1 LDFDE
6 FLLNFRVYVIK
17 VTGVLH
23 IEIWGKTSV
32 NHFETLKSYLT
43 ELGYDYQVLDEA
55 DQILKID
62 APDNG
67 IQNLLLDCED
77 PILILEQ
84 FICEL
89 KEPLNA
95 LDLRNLLQMNRNLVH
110 GAFVLDEGGQKVLFR
125 DTLQILN
132 LDINEIKASIDAL
145 ALGLAEYANQLVHMA
160 QTSGGR

>member
-1 LDFDE
+1 
-6 FLLNFRVYVIK
+6 VIK
-17 VTGVLH
+17 IIGVLH
-23 IEIWGKTSV
+23 IEVWGKRSM

-55 DQILKID
+55 DQILKLD

-84 FICEL
+84 FICDL

-95 LDLRNLLQMNRNLVH
+95 LDLRDLLQMNRNLVH
-110 GAFVLDEGGQKVLFR
+110 GAFVLDESGKKVLFR

-145 ALGLAEYANQLVHMA
+145 ALGLAEHANRLVQIAH
-160 QTSGGR
+160 TSGGR

>member
-1 LDFDE
+1 MIKIASVFRIE
-6 FLLNFRVYVIK
+6 F
-17 VTGVLH
+17 
-23 IEIWGKTSV
+23 WGKTSM

-55 DQILKID
+55 DQILKLD
-62 APDNG
+62 APGDG

-95 LDLRNLLQMNRNLVH
+95 LDLRDLLQMNRNLVH
-110 GAFVLDEGGQKVLFR
+110 GAFVLDEGGKKVLFR

-132 LDINEIKASIDAL
+132 LDLNEIKASIDAL
-145 ALGLAEYANQLVHMA
+145 ALGLAEYANRLVHMA
-160 QTSGGR
+160 QISGGR